1 MCANFS
7 STNPTKAF
15 FFSTQV
21 TKPFGSASG
30 LSKPFKPPSFVQKPQ
45 KVAPPELGPEL
56 ELEVNPP
63 EEMDFNYDIP
73 DIVEDDEENPDEV
86 FRECKFQFNFMIKS
100 KVRQPS
106 FSLSGNFA

>member
-1 MCANFS
+1 MRAIFS
-7 STNPTKAF
+7 STNPTKAFSF

-45 KVAPPELGPEL
+45 KVASPELVFEP

-73 DIVEDDEENPDEV
+73 AIVEDDEDNPLEV
-86 FRECKFQFNFMIKS
+86 FQECK
-100 KVRQPS
+100 
-106 FSLSGNFA
+106 LSI